1 MIEFITTNNRQ
12 YALKIVAS
20 SNFSVE
26 EEQNDIM
33 GLVIKVSKNDKF
45 VNFELSNDDDSVSN
59 TVRVN
64 RISGAFESN
73 IKEQNK
79 LDVQLNDNQYKRYSI
94 NSPNKDGVGDAL
106 RGLGAVG
113 SLF

>member
-1 MIEFITTNNRQ
+1 MQ
-12 YALKIVAS
+12 
-20 SNFSVE
+20 
-26 EEQNDIM
+26 QNDIM

-45 VNFELSNDDDSVSN
+45 VNFELSNDNDSVSN

-79 LDVQLNDNQYKRYSI
+79 LNVQLNDNQYKRYSVNFKNI
-94 NSPNKDGVGDAL
+94 S
-106 RGLGAVG
+106 
-113 SLF
+113 SLENANENN